1 MGDIVNIEANLPH
14 CVAEVICVKCGKRWI
29 GVWPEEVYLKDLV
42 CENCGPGFVIMTGQE
57 FDWEESH

>member
-29 GVWPEEVYLKDLV
+29 GVWPEDTLLKDLV
-42 CENCGPGFVIMTGQE
+42 CENCGPGFVIKTGQE
-57 FDWEESH
+57 FYEEVER